1 MAKNNNPNSSDP
13 YGFDRLTVPELNKVI
28 ADTVKQNLSL
38 VDQKKEYVA
47 ATNEVLRENKKKID
61 AAIAA
66 RNTADVTAADDAHE
80 QRVAD
85 YLNGAAQQAAV

>member
-13 YGFDRLTVPELNKVI
+13 YGFDKLSVPELNKII
-28 ADTVKQNLSL
+28 ADTVKQNLVL

-47 ATNEVLRENKKKID
+47 ATNEVINENKKKIE

-66 RNTADVTAADDAHE
+66 RNTADQVAADDAHE
-80 QRVAD
+80 QRVGTF
-85 YLNGAAQQAAV
+85 LSQKQVSV